1 MKTSKLLLALTLIII
16 VSMLTLIWFFPP
28 NGDFRVDNPSWNG
41 LSTLNSKDKLT
52 VMDTFDNLP
61 TNPKG
66 TALILVPYE
75 PFSDTELSQLKNY
88 VSNGGT
94 LAILDDYG
102 YGNQVLSG
110 VGLKMRFTGV
120 PMLDPLYNYKD
131 KWMPKITDFSNSP
144 IGANITSI
152 VLNHASS
159 LNNTSDSTVVAYSS
173 TFSFLD
179 VNGDGLWNNNEP
191 NGPFPIVAYS
201 SVGQGIVV
209 AISDPSLM
217 INSMIVLDNNFQLVN
232 NVVNLQGG
240 SPQIF
245 VDQSHLPKAPLDD
258 AKAIV
263 ATVYGTVSSPVGTL
277 SLIAVI
283 LILCLNSIWRKGAR
297 IGNKH

>member
-1 MKTSKLLLALTLIII
+1 MKTSKLLLALTLVII

-52 VMDTFDNLP
+52 VIDTFDNLP
-61 TNPKG
+61 ANPKG
-66 TALILVPYE
+66 TALLLVPYE

-131 KWMPKITDFSNSP
+131 KWMPKTTDFSNAS
-144 IGANITSI
+144 IVANVNSI

-159 LNNTSDSTVVAYSS
+159 LNNTSDATVVAYSS

-179 VNGDGLWNNNEP
+179 INGDGSWNNNEP
-191 NGPFPIVAYS
+191 NGPFPVIAYNP
-201 SVGQGIVV
+201 VGQGIVI

-217 INSMIVLDNNFQLVN
+217 INGMLGLDDNLQFVN
-232 NVVNLQGG
+232 NVVSIQSSN
-240 SPQIF
+240 PKIF
-245 VDQSHLPKAPLDD
+245 VDQSHLPKEPLDE
-258 AKAIV
+258 AKANI
-263 ATVYGTVSSPVGTL
+263 AAVYGAVASPVGTL

-283 LILCLNSIWRKGAR
+283 LVLSLNSMWRKGAR
-297 IGNKH
+297 IGDKH